1 MPCNVYSEICEHF
14 RGYALLEL
22 ANVELL
28 DGGVTDKERVER
40 LLKEFKLQGCRRDDE
55 THAISVMVDSDVF
68 GKEFMRNLDRGSSCH
83 VLPSERLRVKATCL
97 RGKHRVLAANRH
109 FQESDRWWVAKLYDF
124 GQWTYLLVRWISK
137 VLTTPLSGLP
147 DAAQNHIRCEYRPKI
162 KPTDGEI
169 FRQVLDAERRSDA
182 IEAARW
188 SQMLTPRKQR
198 NLREIRRVDEGR
210 LLAAFTPLLPYI
222 ALWVDLQPGALNRV
236 LPLRCREARLAI

>member
-83 VLPSERLRVKATCL
+83 VLPSKRFRMRATCL

-109 FQESDRWWVAKLYDF
+109 FQESDRWWVAKLYDC
-124 GQWTYLLVRWISK
+124 GQ
-137 VLTTPLSGLP
+137 
-147 DAAQNHIRCEYRPKI
+147 
-162 KPTDGEI
+162 
-169 FRQVLDAERRSDA
+169 
-182 IEAARW
+182 
-188 SQMLTPRKQR
+188 
-198 NLREIRRVDEGR
+198 
-210 LLAAFTPLLPYI
+210 
-222 ALWVDLQPGALNRV
+222 
-236 LPLRCREARLAI
+236 